1 MTNEQKLE
9 LIKTY
14 IDDID
19 DFIKNHNLSV
29 NDKQHMVRA
38 HGVYTELVRDA
49 ERGKVDPELIH
60 ENITGFFYMLQ

>member
-9 LIKTY
+9 IIKTY

-19 DFIKNHNLSV
+19 DFIKNHSLSI
-29 NDKQHMVRA
+29 NDKQHMERA
-38 HGVYTELVRDA
+38 YEVYTELYKDA
-49 ERGKVDPELIH
+49 ERGKVDPDFLH